1 MANVHRNDNRPAS
14 ALKDQLADLIR
25 QGTSIADALKI
36 IGRSRTWYEDQR
48 RKDKTWA
55 ELVTKIRETVA
66 NPDHRE
72 QDAGE
77 FEDFA
82 AKYLNR
88 KMWPHQKNMVDIL
101 EGREPSQLHPSMRY
115 EPGSSGSRRMLI
127 NVPPNHAKSMTI
139 TVEYVT
145 YRIIKDPNISV
156 MIVSKT
162 QDMAKKMI
170 YAIKSRLTH
179 PSYADMQLAFA
190 PADGYKASSDQ
201 WSATKVYLDSSQRT
215 GAEKDATIEA
225 LGMGGQIY
233 GSRANLIVLDDTVT
247 LSNANEWTKQMDW
260 VRQEVASRL
269 GPGGQLLVVGTRVA
283 PTDLYS
289 ELRNEEHYTDGVV
302 PWTYLSMPAVLDY
315 SESPEDWKTLW
326 PISDE
331 EFVDGDEPNED
342 GFYDR
347 WTGPRLAQVRNEV
360 GPRKWSLVYQ
370 NQDIEEESTFDSVAV
385 RGSVNS
391 VRQTGPLDP
400 EVKGHPQKID
410 SMYTIC
416 SMDPAVAGNTAAVA
430 YSINRLTGK
439 RYVLDVRVMSGPSPL
454 QIRELIKEMTDVY
467 SPNEWIIETNAFQ
480 GFLVYDEE
488 INQELANKGILLK
501 PHHTGSNK
509 QDPDFGVSSM
519 SGLFGTVANGVGGT
533 RHHQSDNLLE
543 LPSVHSH
550 GVKMLVEELI
560 SWSPFVKTKY
570 RRQDT
575 VMALWFAEIRARE
588 MVTSTRRSSHFT
600 KNNSFL
606 NDRDRSGQMVINLD
620 DIAEAQLQPSWN

>member
-1 MANVHRNDNRPAS
+1 MANVHRKDNRPA
-14 ALKDQLADLIR
+14 AAMKDSLADLIR
-25 QGTSIADALKI
+25 QGTSIADGLKI
-36 IGRSRTWYEDQR
+36 IGRSRTWYEEQR
-48 RKDKTWA
+48 RKDRVWA
-55 ELVTKIRETVA
+55 ELIDKIRKAVS
-66 NPDHRE
+66 NPDMRE

-77 FEDFA
+77 FEEFA
-82 AKYLNR
+82 GKYLNR
-88 KMWPHQKNMVDIL
+88 VIWPHQRNMIDIL
-101 EGREPSQLHPSMRY
+101 EGREPSALHPSMRY
-115 EPGSSGSRRMLI
+115 EPGSAGSRRMLI

-179 PSYADMQLAFA
+179 PAYADMQLAFA

-283 PTDLYS
+283 ATDLYS

-315 SESPEDWKTLW
+315 EEDPEDCKTLW
-326 PISDE
+326 PVSDE
-331 EFVDGDEPNED
+331 PFVDNDEPDED
-342 GFYDR
+342 GNYPR

-370 NQDIEEESTFDSVAV
+370 NQDIEEDSTFDSVAV
-385 RGSVNS
+385 RGSINPS
-391 VRQTGPLDP
+391 RQAGRLDP
-400 EVKGHPQKID
+400 ALRGHPSNID
-410 SMYTIC
+410 TMYTIC

-430 YSINRLTGK
+430 YSIDRITGK
-439 RYVLDVRVMSGPSPL
+439 RFVLDVRVMSGPSPS

-467 SPNEWIIETNAFQ
+467 RPQEWIIESNAFQ

-488 INQELANKGILLK
+488 INQELANKGIMLK
-501 PHHTGSNK
+501 PHHTGNNK
-509 QDPDFGVSSM
+509 QDPDFGVASM
-519 SGLFGTVANGVGGT
+519 SGLFGTVAGGT
-533 RHHQSDNLLE
+533 GGIRHHQGDNLIE
-543 LPSVHSH
+543 LPSSHSH

-575 VMALWFAEIRARE
+575 VMALWFAELRARE
-588 MVTSTRRSSHFT
+588 VVTSTRKASYFS
-600 KNNSFL
+600 KNNQFL
-606 NDRDRSGQMVINLD
+606 NDRDRENQMVINLD
-620 DIAEAQLQPSWN
+620 DLFAADQVATWN

>member
-1 MANVHRNDNRPAS
+1 MANVHRKDNRPA
-14 ALKDQLADLIR
+14 AAMKDSLADLIR
-25 QGTSIADALKI
+25 QGTSIADGLKI
-36 IGRSRTWYEDQR
+36 IGRSRTWYEEQR
-48 RKDKTWA
+48 RKDRVWA
-55 ELVTKIRETVA
+55 ELIDKIRKAVS
-66 NPDHRE
+66 NPDMRE

-77 FEDFA
+77 FEEFA
-82 AKYLNR
+82 GKYLNR
-88 KMWPHQKNMVDIL
+88 VIWPHQRNMIDIL
-101 EGREPSQLHPSMRY
+101 EGREPSALHPSMRY
-115 EPGSSGSRRMLI
+115 EPGSAGSRRMLI

-179 PSYADMQLAFA
+179 PAYADMQLAFA

-201 WSATKVYLDSSQRT
+201 WSATKVYLDSSART

-283 PTDLYS
+283 ATDLYS

-315 SESPEDWKTLW
+315 EEDPEDWKTLW
-326 PISDE
+326 PVSDE
-331 EFVDGDEPNED
+331 PFVDNDEPDEN
-342 GFYDR
+342 GNYPR

-370 NQDIEEESTFDSVAV
+370 NQDIEEDSTFDSVAV
-385 RGSVNS
+385 RGSINPS
-391 VRQTGPLDP
+391 RQTGRLDP
-400 EVKGHPQKID
+400 ALRGHPSNID
-410 SMYTIC
+410 TMYTIC

-430 YSINRLTGK
+430 YAIDRLNGK
-439 RYVLDVRVMSGPSPL
+439 RFVLDVRVMSGPSPS

-467 SPNEWIIETNAFQ
+467 RPQEWIIESNAFQ

-488 INQELANKGILLK
+488 INQELANKGIMLK
-501 PHHTGSNK
+501 PHHTGNNK
-509 QDPDFGVSSM
+509 QDPDFGVASM
-519 SGLFGTVANGVGGT
+519 SGLFGTVTNGVGGI
-533 RHHQSDNLLE
+533 RHHQDDNLIE
-543 LPSVHSH
+543 LPSSHSH

-575 VMALWFAEIRARE
+575 VMALWFAELRARE
-588 MVTSTRRSSHFT
+588 VVTSTRKASYFS
-600 KNNSFL
+600 KNNQFL
-606 NDRDRSGQMVINLD
+606 NDRDRENQMVINLD
-620 DIAEAQLQPSWN
+620 DLFAADQVATWN